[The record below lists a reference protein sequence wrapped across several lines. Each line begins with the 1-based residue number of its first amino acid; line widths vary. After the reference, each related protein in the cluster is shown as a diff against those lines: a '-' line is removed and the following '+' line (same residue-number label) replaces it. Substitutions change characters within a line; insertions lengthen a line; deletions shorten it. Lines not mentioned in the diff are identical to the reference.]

1 MGKFSRNPVVERT
14 ALKLKTAWDWIVAKI
29 IGLLLHWAKKLPPE
43 KSTDIAERLGRRLAP
58 VLPRTKLARKNLTI
72 AFPEKSKPEIDD
84 LVRDVWGNVART
96 MAEYVFLDQLFD
108 FDPERPG
115 EGRIEVAGIDSFVK
129 LRDSGKP
136 AVIFTAHTGNWE
148 ILPVAASAYDLEVTA
163 LFRPPN
169 NRFLAKRLLK
179 ARRTES
185 GALVPARAGAAWALA
200 GVLRED
206 GVVGLLADQALTKG
220 HRIQFLGREA
230 TANPLAAKLAR
241 QFDCDI
247 HPARCVRMPG
257 GRFRLELHDAIE
269 IKHDEKGNLDI
280 AATTETIN
288 AIMEGWIREYPSQWL
303 WLHDRWKIKPIPQRH
318 VRKPKPGE

>member
-185 GALVPARAGAAWALA
+185 GALVPARAGAACTRGCFA
-200 GVLRED
+200 GRWS
-206 GVVGLLADQALTKG
+206 GWTT
-220 HRIQFLGREA
+220 GRSG
-230 TANPLAAKLAR
+230 TYQRTPHSVPGTRGNR
-241 QFDCDI
+241 QSACSQTR
-247 HPARCVRMPG
+247 PSVR
-257 GRFRLELHDAIE
+257 L
-269 IKHDEKGNLDI
+269 
-280 AATTETIN
+280 
-288 AIMEGWIREYPSQWL
+288 
-303 WLHDRWKIKPIPQRH
+303 
-318 VRKPKPGE
+318 